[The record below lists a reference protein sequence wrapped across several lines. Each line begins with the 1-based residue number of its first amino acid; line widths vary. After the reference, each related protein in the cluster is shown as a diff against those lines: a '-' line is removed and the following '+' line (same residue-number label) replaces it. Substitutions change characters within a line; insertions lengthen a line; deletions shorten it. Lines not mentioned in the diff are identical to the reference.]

1 MASRRAQPY
10 RDFAAR
16 PASPVLDAMRRGTTF
31 MGQNPMDQQ
40 RALQRR
46 SRLALL
52 MSAAAA
58 NVRR

>member
-1 MASRRAQPY
+1 VVSRRAQPY

-40 RALQRR
+40 RQLQKR

-52 MSAAAA
+52 MSAAMA

>member
-1 MASRRAQPY
+1 LGRRAQPY
-10 RDFAAR
+10 RDFQAR

-31 MGQNPMDQQ
+31 MGQNPMDQRRQ
-40 RALQRR
+40 LQRR

-52 MSAAAA
+52 MSAAAG